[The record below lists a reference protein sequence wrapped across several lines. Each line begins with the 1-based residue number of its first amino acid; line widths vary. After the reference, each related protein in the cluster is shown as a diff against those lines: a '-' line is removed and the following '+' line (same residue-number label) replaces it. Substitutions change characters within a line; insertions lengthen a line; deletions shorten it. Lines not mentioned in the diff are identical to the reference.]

1 MATAT
6 ITTNLGNLAWQGI
19 GDSNITE
26 NEDTTVTNSSGADVW
41 WGIGTDTTTQLK
53 NTKSQLF
60 KPPTTGSVVYG
71 FAQSSGGS
79 AQITLTMTGNPP
91 SSTIKDDAPVPV
103 PVPKPAESNLID
115 ELEVEIKIKIK
126 LKDGKIV
133 SVE

>member
-26 NEDTTVTNSSGADVW
+26 TEDTTVTNSSGADVW

-53 NTKSQLF
+53 NNKSHLF

-79 AQITLTMTGNPP
+79 AQITLTMTGTPP
-91 SSTIKDDAPVPV
+91 SGTSRDDLPVPAS
-103 PVPKPAESNLID
+103 KPAESNLID